1 MREPLLL
8 KPSGK
13 DYLWGG
19 RRLIDDFGKECE
31 GEPLAET

>member
-1 MREPLLL
+1 MGNKPFLL

-19 RRLIDDFGKECE
+19 RRLSDEFAKNFS
-31 GEPLAET
+31 TS